1 MPRLLALIKFET
13 VLASTHGY
21 RCLIQKLLLPICSTR
36 NFNML
41 KRALSRYKRAL
52 QLIPSTVICQLGIQ
66 VNRFILIPHLP
77 RLVSQKFLPNLVTR
91 AWQIT
96 LSTLLKLYL
105 VRHSTLR
112 KIQIELQKHVVS
124 ISHWWTYS
132 TKTEEVWRQLC
143 SSSLNAC
150 SSRLLFLCGVPLSST
165 F

>member
-1 MPRLLALIKFET
+1 MEISSRAIVSKGATAPGFDKIET
-13 VLASTHGY
+13 LLASTHGY
-21 RCLIQKLLLPICSTR
+21 RCLIQKLLLPICSTC
-36 NFNML
+36 NFNIL

-112 KIQIELQKHVVS
+112 EIQIELQKHQWNLYTMKEYAS
-124 ISHWWTYS
+124 KFW
-132 TKTEEVWRQLC
+132 
-143 SSSLNAC
+143 
-150 SSRLLFLCGVPLSST
+150 
-165 F
+165 

>member
-1 MPRLLALIKFET
+1 MPWLPEFET
-13 VLASTHGY
+13 FI
-21 RCLIQKLLLPICSTR
+21 RCHLWLWVPHLEVPTIHVTL

-112 KIQIELQKHVVS
+112 EIQIELQKH
-124 ISHWWTYS
+124 
-132 TKTEEVWRQLC
+132 Q
-143 SSSLNAC
+143 
-150 SSRLLFLCGVPLSST
+150 
-165 F
+165 